1 MKEFF
6 QAAWRFIK
14 TQYLLILAAV
24 CFFYYLTSAAFIS
37 FRIAQL
43 WIWLIAGGFFAGIW
57 LWKRFIPKSV
67 TSRKWYRAVRVV
79 LRTAFCLFIALFI
92 AVESL
97 VIVNMFSS
105 EDGDLNYIIILG
117 AKVNDNGPSGALYE
131 RIKKAFSYLN
141 AHPGTVAI
149 ASGGQGEDEYISEAE
164 CIKQSLVSYGIDEK
178 RIKLEDRSTTTAEN
192 IRFSSELIPEGSTV
206 GIVSNN
212 FHIFHA
218 KLLAEKYIN
227 GKVCGIAAPFPS
239 YVFPHFM
246 VREFLTIVF
255 DALAGNL
262 TSNFAGNILAGNA
275 LAGNI

>member
-1 MKEFF
+1 MKEYLKT
-6 QAAWRFIK
+6 AWRFIK

-24 CFFYYLTSAAFIS
+24 CFFYYLTTAVCIS

-43 WIWLIAGGFFAGIW
+43 WIWLIAGGFFLGLW
-57 LWKRFIPKSV
+57 LWKRFIPKSIA
-67 TSRKWYRAVRVV
+67 SRKWYRVTRVA
-79 LRTAFCLFIALFI
+79 LRTAFCLFISLFI

-97 VIVNMFSS
+97 VVVYMFSS
-105 EDGDLNYIIILG
+105 EDDDLDYIIILG

-131 RIKKAFSYLN
+131 RIKKAYSYLN
-141 AHPGTVAI
+141 AHPDTVAI
-149 ASGGQGEDEYISEAE
+149 ASGGQGEDEHMSEAE
-164 CIKQSLVSYGIDEK
+164 CIKQSLVAYGIDEK

-192 IRFSSELIPEGSTV
+192 IRFSSKLIPEGSTV

-218 KLLAEKYIN
+218 KLLADKYIN
-227 GKVCGIAAPFPS
+227 GKVFGIAAPFPS

-262 TSNFAGNILAGNA
+262 TGNTLAGNA